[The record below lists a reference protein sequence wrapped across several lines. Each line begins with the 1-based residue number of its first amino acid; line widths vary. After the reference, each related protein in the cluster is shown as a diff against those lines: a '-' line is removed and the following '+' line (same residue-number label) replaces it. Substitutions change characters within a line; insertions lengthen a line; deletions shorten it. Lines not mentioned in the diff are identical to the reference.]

1 MENENV
7 VITNVENDDNKKSLK
22 TISRSHSTVELSSED
37 KLRAEELSKTIDIRN
52 DSTITTFG
60 MDTQKK
66 FGEASNKML
75 SQVKN
80 KEAEEAGSALSEL
93 VEKMQ
98 GMDLEQ
104 SGVEKFLSK
113 IPIIKNLVSHSRKII
128 AQHTNVESNLDLIV
142 GKLDSSMLALTKDNA
157 NLQNL
162 KIDNMNFLSENKVN
176 IEAIRI
182 IMRDLEKKQIPELQ
196 KYVDKHPDDDIK
208 IQELH
213 KMKDSLNRLDK
224 KVYNLEL
231 FNTAVIQSLP
241 RLDLIQNGNIQ
252 LCDNIQNTVLTVIP
266 LWRGQIAERVT
277 LIKQSKVAKNQEAV
291 YDLTNRLISDNS
303 KTTKENTLAIARQME
318 RGIIDIETLKQT
330 NKDFIDT
337 LDGVIKIREEGS
349 KKRLEAEKVLHDIKK
364 ELGDKMKSI
373 NTQTTVTNDS
383 VVDTDYVE
391 VEDFSM
397 ISEKNN

>member
-7 VITNVENDDNKKSLK
+7 VITNAENNDNKKSLK

-162 KIDNMNFLSENKVN
+162 KIDNMNFLGENKVN

-318 RGIIDIETLKQT
+318 RAVSYTHLTLPT
-330 NKDFIDT
+330 N
-337 LDGVIKIREEGS
+337 RE
-349 KKRLEAEKVLHDIKK
+349 V
-364 ELGDKMKSI
+364 
-373 NTQTTVTNDS
+373 
-383 VVDTDYVE
+383 
-391 VEDFSM
+391 
-397 ISEKNN
+397 

>member
-7 VITNVENDDNKKSLK
+7 VITNAENNDNKKSLK

-162 KIDNMNFLSENKVN
+162 KIDNMNFLGENKVN

-364 ELGDKMKSI
+364 ELSDKMKSI

-397 ISEKNN
+397 ISEKN

>member
-22 TISRSHSTVELSSED
+22 IISRSHSTVELSSED

>member
-1 MENENV
+1 
-7 VITNVENDDNKKSLK
+7 
-22 TISRSHSTVELSSED
+22 
-37 KLRAEELSKTIDIRN
+37 
-52 DSTITTFG
+52 
-60 MDTQKK
+60 
-66 FGEASNKML
+66 
-75 SQVKN
+75 
-80 KEAEEAGSALSEL
+80 
-93 VEKMQ
+93 
-98 GMDLEQ
+98 
-104 SGVEKFLSK
+104 
-113 IPIIKNLVSHSRKII
+113 
-128 AQHTNVESNLDLIV
+128 
-142 GKLDSSMLALTKDNA
+142 
-157 NLQNL
+157 
-162 KIDNMNFLSENKVN
+162 
-176 IEAIRI
+176 
-182 IMRDLEKKQIPELQ
+182 MRDLEKKQIPELQ

-364 ELGDKMKSI
+364 ELSDKMKSI

-397 ISEKNN
+397 ISEKN

>member
-1 MENENV
+1 
-7 VITNVENDDNKKSLK
+7 
-22 TISRSHSTVELSSED
+22 
-37 KLRAEELSKTIDIRN
+37 
-52 DSTITTFG
+52 
-60 MDTQKK
+60 
-66 FGEASNKML
+66 
-75 SQVKN
+75 
-80 KEAEEAGSALSEL
+80 
-93 VEKMQ
+93 
-98 GMDLEQ
+98 
-104 SGVEKFLSK
+104 
-113 IPIIKNLVSHSRKII
+113 
-128 AQHTNVESNLDLIV
+128 
-142 GKLDSSMLALTKDNA
+142 
-157 NLQNL
+157 
-162 KIDNMNFLSENKVN
+162 
-176 IEAIRI
+176 
-182 IMRDLEKKQIPELQ
+182 
-196 KYVDKHPDDDIK
+196 
-208 IQELH
+208 
-213 KMKDSLNRLDK
+213 LNRLDK

>member
-7 VITNVENDDNKKSLK
+7 VITNAENNDNKKSLK

-162 KIDNMNFLSENKVN
+162 KTDNMNFLGENKVN

-196 KYVDKHPDDDIK
+196 KYVDKNPDDDIK

-303 KTTKENTLAIARQME
+303 KTTKENTLAIAKQME

-364 ELGDKMKSI
+364 ELSDKMKSI

-391 VEDFSM
+391 VEDFTM